1 METKYTIKEKG
12 EVMRIAIV
20 TIYQAF
26 NYGSFLQ
33 AYAMQETLKKMGH
46 EVTVLDCGSIQ
57 GYRKFRKM
65 IALKKIVFSMNRFVA
80 YKKDWKKLNI
90 SNSVEDE
97 FDVAVI
103 GSDEVWNIKGNFE
116 QWPQYLGEKINAKRL
131 IAYAPS
137 VGFSKP
143 KELLANKRFTD
154 GVRRFDAICPRDNV
168 TRDVCLKLS
177 NNVTERVIDPTLL
190 MLEDWEAL
198 LPKVNADS
206 KYVVYY
212 SYLDDS
218 PMKNYILRFAKE
230 HKLRV
235 VIAGFDYSW
244 GDQKR
249 MVSPLGFLT
258 LLKNA
263 EYIFTSTFHGSVL
276 STILQKK
283 IMVRPSGQKV
293 IDYLELIG
301 LSHRQFID
309 GMDYADFEKAVQ
321 DEINYDEVKAI
332 QRDMREKSMNILEMA
347 LNGLE

>member
-1 METKYTIKEKG
+1 MNNG
-12 EVMRIAIV
+12 
-20 TIYQAF
+20 
-26 NYGSFLQ
+26 L
-33 AYAMQETLKKMGH
+33 
-46 EVTVLDCGSIQ
+46 SIS
-57 GYRKFRKM
+57 GK
-65 IALKKIVFSMNRFVA
+65 
-80 YKKDWKKLNI
+80 
-90 SNSVEDE
+90 
-97 FDVAVI
+97 
-103 GSDEVWNIKGNFE
+103 
-116 QWPQYLGEKINAKRL
+116 KINAKRL

-143 KELLANKRFTD
+143 VELLANKRFTD
-154 GVRRFDAICPRDNV
+154 GVRRFNAICPRDNV

-177 NNVTERVIDPTLL
+177 NRVTERVIDPTLL

-206 KYVVYY
+206 KYIVYY

-230 HKLRV
+230 HKLKV

-309 GMDYADFEKAVQ
+309 GMDYEDFKKAVQ
-321 DEINYDEVKAI
+321 DEINYDEVKSI
-332 QRDMREKSMNILEMA
+332 QRDMREKSMNILEKA